1 MDREIHD
8 ENGREEECGGERQ
21 GRKKEKKDVVVSRE
35 WSGRV
40 EKREGET
47 VKKERRVSCEE
58 SMKRRWAWECEEK
71 ERKKRVL
78 REGNRVVVERGAKRE
93 KEMTGEEMRKM
104 ILKRNEEQVV
114 KKGIREEKKM
124 VKEGKMKRLDSYFK

>member
-21 GRKKEKKDVVVSRE
+21 GRKEEEADVVVSRE

-58 SMKRRWAWECEEK
+58 SMKRRWTWECEEK
-71 ERKKRVL
+71 ERKKRVF
-78 REGNRVVVERGAKRE
+78 REGNRVVERGAKRE

-114 KKGIREEKKM
+114 KKGIREGKKM

>member
-40 EKREGET
+40 EKREG
-47 VKKERRVSCEE
+47 
-58 SMKRRWAWECEEK
+58 KR
-71 ERKKRVL
+71 
-78 REGNRVVVERGAKRE
+78 
-93 KEMTGEEMRKM
+93 
-104 ILKRNEEQVV
+104 
-114 KKGIREEKKM
+114 
-124 VKEGKMKRLDSYFK
+124 